1 MDIKN
6 ILKSLL
12 EQTDPRWDF
21 QRTFSSVQSL
31 SHVRLCY
38 PMNCSMPGFPIY
50 HQLFELAQTHVHR
63 VSGAIEPSH
72 PLLSLLLPP
81 SIFPS
86 IRIFLNESVLQSDGQ
101 SIGVSAS
108 ASVLPMNIQDCFPL
122 WMTDLIS
129 LQSSWESWEKTIR
142 SLLHQIQK
150 HQFFSSQPSL
160 VGHEVSWTQWSQP
173 SLVDD
178 HWKSNRFDYMDICQ
192 QWCLCF
198 LICCLGLS

>member
-1 MDIKN
+1 MFLMDIKN

-31 SHVRLCY
+31 SHIWLCY
-38 PMNCSMPGFPIY
+38 PMDCSMPGFPIY
-50 HQLFELAQTHVHR
+50 HQLLELAQTHVHR

-72 PLLSLLLPP
+72 PLLSLLLLP

-86 IRIFLNESVLQSDGQ
+86 IRIFSNESVLQSGGQ

-108 ASVLPMNIQDCFPL
+108 ASILPMNIQDWFPL

-150 HQFFSSQPSL
+150 H
-160 VGHEVSWTQWSQP
+160 
-173 SLVDD
+173 
-178 HWKSNRFDYMDICQ
+178 
-192 QWCLCF
+192 
-198 LICCLGLS
+198 